1 MWSVSEEARETAEA
15 EDGFGRT
22 EPAGTSEGPEDTE
35 SEGPE
40 DTEAEGPEDTEAEH
54 GSAESAGIS
63 SGLSEDS
70 SLKSYCVSAEMRIPR
85 FSARLM
91 ISSSVRPDGK

>member
-22 EPAGTSEGPEDTE
+22 EPAGT